1 MVWLQGLKLSKDEM
15 ASVFQTKLELGSEA
29 RTLDGLAW
37 ALPQVAAAPPLPLFS
52 GTSHLPVKPGVEPVL
67 GTLDPWAW
75 GGSGD
80 VWEGGL
86 DASEVAQCPVLQGC
100 RLVAP

>member
-37 ALPQVAAAPPLPLFS
+37 ALPQVAAAPPLPLMPLKSLLSWVSVTKARNQFS
-52 GTSHLPVKPGVEPVL
+52 
-67 GTLDPWAW
+67 
-75 GGSGD
+75 
-80 VWEGGL
+80 
-86 DASEVAQCPVLQGC
+86 
-100 RLVAP
+100 R